1 VTLRIATALTD
12 AARESAVMRAVSAV
26 SDVTVVRRCR
36 DVVELRAVAQSAQ
49 VDVVVVDAGLRGLDR
64 DVVGSLATAGVRCVV
79 VGEHPLAGQSVTA
92 VPDDLTGLADAL
104 RRDPEPLLP
113 APAGANGGTEGSAP
127 LGGRVV
133 VVWGPMGA
141 PGRTTVAIEL
151 AASLAAARQ
160 DVLLVDCD
168 TTGPSVAQLL
178 GLLDDT
184 SGVVAAARLAA
195 GGRLTP
201 EQLAGLA
208 VSVPSGPRVL
218 VGLAAPER
226 WTELRAAALDEV
238 LRCAREAVPW
248 TLLDIGPCVEGDD
261 LGWLDPDVPQRFGA
275 ARAALATADVVVC
288 VGRADPVGLTRL
300 LKDVPRIRSLAPTA
314 EVAVVLNRTQTR
326 GMARQGRELV
336 ASVLGLTSV
345 TVPEE
350 APTVLPA
357 QLEGVPVRERSPGSE
372 LARTLA
378 DLAAGLVGGFTSYDQ
393 AHDQAGRAHRRLL
406 RGAHRRHR
414 HRDAGMV

>member
-1 VTLRIATALTD
+1 VTLRIATALTE
-12 AARESAVMRAVSAV
+12 AARESAVVRAVSAV
-26 SDVTVVRRCR
+26 SEVTVVRRCR

-64 DVVGSLATAGVRCVV
+64 DVVASLGAAGVRCVV
-79 VGEHPLAGQSVTA
+79 VGEHSLAGEGVTA
-92 VPDDLTGLADAL
+92 VPDDLGGLAEAL
-104 RRDPEPLLP
+104 RRTSEPWLP
-113 APAGANGGTEGSAP
+113 APTSVNGRGAGP
-127 LGGRVV
+127 DPVGGRVV

-168 TTGPSVAQLL
+168 TNGPSVAQLL

-184 SGVVAAARLAA
+184 SGIAAAARLAA
-195 GGRLTP
+195 DGRLTP
-201 EQLAGLA
+201 AQLAGLA

-226 WTELRAAALDEV
+226 WTELRAGALDEV

-248 TLLDIGPCVEGDD
+248 TLVDIGPCVEGDE

-275 ARAALATADVVVC
+275 ARAALASADVVVC
-288 VGRADPVGLTRL
+288 VGRTDPVGLTRL
-300 LKDVPRIRSLAPTA
+300 LKDVPKVRSLALTA
-314 EVAVVLNRTQTR
+314 AVEVVLNRAQTN
-326 GMARQGRELV
+326 GIARQGRELV
-336 ASVLGLTSV
+336 TDVLGLTSV
-345 TVPEE
+345 TVPED
-350 APTVLPA
+350 ASTVLPA
-357 QLEGVPVRERSPGSE
+357 QLAGVPVRERSPGSE
-372 LARTLA
+372 LARALA
-378 DLAAGLVGGFTSYDQ
+378 VLAGQLVGAPASYDQ
-393 AHDQAGRAHRRLL
+393 AHDQAGRTHRRLL